1 MFTVNVDCICCEKG
15 REKSILQLK
24 ISGVKVTPSTT
35 SVKLS

>member
-1 MFTVNVDCICCEKG
+1 MFAVNVDCICFEKT
-15 REKSILQLK
+15 REKTILQLK